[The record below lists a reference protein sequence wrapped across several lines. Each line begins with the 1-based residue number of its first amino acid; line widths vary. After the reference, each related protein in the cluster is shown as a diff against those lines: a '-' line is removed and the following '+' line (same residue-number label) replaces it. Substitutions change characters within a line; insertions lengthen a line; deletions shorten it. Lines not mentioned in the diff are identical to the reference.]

1 MSFPPN
7 RGFWLLEESQ
17 TIFSHLKVVSKP
29 LEHLYNVEIS
39 LRFSRKIKIIMLPG
53 KISRKCL
60 CSVVAVGIG

>member
-1 MSFPPN
+1 MN
-7 RGFWLLEESQ
+7 HKL
-17 TIFSHLKVVSKP
+17 FSHLKVASKP